1 MANSIDKALP
11 NVQQT
16 IKLPSP
22 KDVEIEQQQQT
33 AQQMTEPVDI
43 QKNEDG
49 SVDINFDP
57 NAVNPGDDKGHFSN
71 LAELLPDDVLS
82 PLGHKLYQDYQDYK
96 MMNMNFIS
104 WNLNTACINKNV
116 HKLLWSP
123 F

>member
-22 KDVEIEQQQQT
+22 KDVQVEQQQQT

-49 SVDINFDP
+49 SVDIFLTHE
-57 NAVNPGDDKGHFSN
+57 VEIVG
-71 LAELLPDDVLS
+71 
-82 PLGHKLYQDYQDYK
+82 
-96 MMNMNFIS
+96 
-104 WNLNTACINKNV
+104 
-116 HKLLWSP
+116 WSP
-123 F
+123 ND